1 MNTYICTL
9 PVLVSVYYEVTKRG
23 QHGVYRSRLLEDF
36 WTKNWIVDI
45 FNALWR
51 RKLQSLKI
59 NRLFT
64 GGGGLSLQ
72 AAKNIIECHER
83 LPDIFRCQHVHS

>member
-9 PVLVSVYYEVTKRG
+9 PVLVSVYYEVAKRG

-51 RKLQSLKI
+51 RKL
-59 NRLFT
+59 
-64 GGGGLSLQ
+64 
-72 AAKNIIECHER
+72 
-83 LPDIFRCQHVHS
+83 